1 MGGNGPA
8 AHHTWEEVRR
18 IACEIVD
25 GMNEPGSAFMY
36 ECKPAVAGGVI
47 VKEDSF
53 VVIKKE
59 AKNSG
64 RAMPIALFSYGP
76 ETKITVQVKPT
87 GYLKTY
93 DLTSD
98 GELLNFHGSLYDMV
112 DEVMFQLPQIPI

>member
-1 MGGNGPA
+1 MGGNGA

-18 IACEIVD
+18 IACEIAER
-25 GMNEPGSAFMY
+25 MNEPGSAFVY
-36 ECKPAVAGGVI
+36 ECKPPVTRGGTG
-47 VKEDSF
+47 KEDSF

-64 RAMPIALFSYGP
+64 RVMPIALFSYGP

-87 GYLKTY
+87 GYVKTY
-93 DLTSD
+93 ELTPD
-98 GELLNFHGSLYDMV
+98 CELMNFHGSLYDMV